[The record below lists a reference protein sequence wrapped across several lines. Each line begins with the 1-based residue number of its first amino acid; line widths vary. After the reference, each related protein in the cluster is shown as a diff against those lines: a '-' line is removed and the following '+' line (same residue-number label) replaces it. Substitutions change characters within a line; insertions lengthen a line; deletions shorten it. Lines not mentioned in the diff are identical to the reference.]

1 MKLLVV
7 RDSVQLST
15 REVIIIISVFSFMWV
30 MGYTTGAQVTRVWEK
45 TAVMYDCIFTPAP
58 EDSNRV

>member
-15 REVIIIISVFSFMWV
+15 RDVIIIISVFLFMWV
-30 MGYTTGAQVTRVWEK
+30 MGYMTGAQVTRVWEK

>member
-15 REVIIIISVFSFMWV
+15 RDVIIIISVFSFMWV
-30 MGYTTGAQVTRVWEK
+30 TGYTTGAQVTRVWEK

-58 EDSNRV
+58 ADSNRV